1 MKIARAL
8 AILILI
14 VSSVPALAQGVDWT
28 GWVSW
33 AELGSTDL
41 EDPEF
46 DVNLKFESSVG
57 FGVSANWFCW
67 NRFSTELAAM
77 ALQADAELGVGGFD
91 QKFDFGTL
99 DLTPI
104 TLTFQ
109 AHLNPDARF
118 DPYIGLGAA
127 YVLVDDL
134 ASEDLRELGT
144 EAVEID
150 DEFTFLVNA
159 GVGISITP
167 NFGITIDAR
176 YIPLEPAARAIDD
189 PEELVLELNPLI
201 ISAGLRWRFGQ

>member
-8 AILILI
+8 AILIL
-14 VSSVPALAQGVDWT
+14 VSSVPASAQGVDWT

-46 DVNLKFESSVG
+46 DVNLEFESSVG
-57 FGVSANWFCW
+57 FGISANWFW
-67 NRFSTELAAM
+67 WDRFSIELAAM
-77 ALQADAELGVGGFD
+77 ALEPEAEVTVGGFD
-91 QKFDFGTL
+91 QELDFGRL
-99 DLTPI
+99 DMMPI

-127 YVLVDDL
+127 YVMVDGL
-134 ASEDLRELGT
+134 ASDDLRELGT
-144 EAVEID
+144 EEVEVD

-159 GVGISITP
+159 GVGISISP

-176 YIPLEPAARAIDD
+176 YIPLEPVARAVDD
-189 PEELVLELNPLI
+189 PEELDLELNPLI